1 MSDTAHSSHST
12 RFADLGLPS
21 ELTENLS
28 SLGYH
33 QMTPIQ
39 AQSLPHTLAG
49 RDLLG
54 QGKTGSGKTAAF
66 GLAILGQLQVE
77 RFRVQSLILCPTR
90 ELADQVAEE
99 LRRLARQ
106 MHNVKILTLCGG
118 APLGPQI
125 HSLSHGAHIIVG
137 TPGRVEQ
144 HLNKG
149 TLSLKNLTV
158 LVLDEA
164 DRMLDMGFQESLD
177 AIIEATPS
185 QRQTL
190 LFSATFDDTIRPLAE
205 AKLRQ
210 PITVSVESVHDQA
223 TIQQHFYSVDGQ
235 DSRLEALIQLLLQVQ
250 PQSSVVF
257 CNTRQDTQQ
266 VADALADK
274 GFSAQALHGDMEQRE
289 RDQTLIRFAQQSL
302 SILVATDVAARG
314 LDISDLDA
322 VFNYE
327 LPRDLDVHIHR
338 IGRTGR
344 AGSHGAAYTLV
355 GPKESFKMAAL
366 EDRLNE
372 SLSTEP
378 LPRANRQAQPFH
390 APMMTLEVDAGKKQK
405 IRPGDLVGALT
416 NSDYGHALNFEQLGK
431 IKVTARSTFVA
442 VARQVAKKALTQLQ
456 QAPLKGRKVRARL
469 LK

>member
-1 MSDTAHSSHST
+1 MSDTADSAHST
-12 RFADLGLPS
+12 HFADLGLPS
-21 ELTENLS
+21 ELTENLA

-66 GLAILGQLQVE
+66 GLAVLGRLQVE

-144 HLNKG
+144 HLGKG
-149 TLSLKNLTV
+149 TLSLKDLTV

-190 LFSATFDDTIRPLAE
+190 LFSATFDEAVRPLAE
-205 AKLRQ
+205 ARLRQ
-210 PITVSVESVHDQA
+210 PVTVSVESVHDQA
-223 TIQQHFYSVDGQ
+223 TIQQHFYAIEAPNQ
-235 DSRLEALIQLLLQVQ
+235 RLEALTQLLLKWQ
-250 PQSSVVF
+250 PESSVIF
-257 CNTRQDTQQ
+257 CNTRQDTQE
-266 VADALADK
+266 VADALAAQ
-274 GFSAQALHGDMEQRE
+274 GFSARALHGDMEQRE
-289 RDQTLIRFAQQSL
+289 RDQTLIRFAQKSL

-314 LDISDLDA
+314 LDISELDA

-344 AGSHGAAYTLV
+344 AGSHGTAYTLV
-355 GPKESFKMAAL
+355 GPKETFKLAAL
-366 EDRLNE
+366 EARLNE
-372 SLSTEP
+372 TLSTEP
-378 LPRANRQAQPFH
+378 LPSAPRQAQPFQ
-390 APMMTLEVDAGKKQK
+390 APMVTLEVDAGKKQK
-405 IRPGDLVGALT
+405 IRPGDLVGVLT
-416 NSDYGHALNFEQLGK
+416 NSDHGQALSFEQLGK
-431 IKVTARSTFVA
+431 IKVTARSTFIA
-442 VARQVAKKALTQLQ
+442 VARSAAKRALTQLQ
-456 QAPLKGRKVRARL
+456 QAPLKGRKVRARKL
-469 LK
+469 S